1 LSGPGGGEPLYG
13 PRFTLT
19 IDKRFGF
26 SLRER
31 SDNHGGTLSTLHGKS
46 VVDIENVASLP
57 VADITW
63 K

>member
-1 LSGPGGGEPLYG
+1 MRLE
-13 PRFTLT
+13 
-19 IDKRFGF
+19 F

-31 SDNHGGTLSTLHGKS
+31 PDNHGGTLLTLHGKS